1 MGIETSQSF
10 SKSINPSMPRFFRVL
25 PAFCILFSTCKL
37 SFATKIPFEPGERL
51 EYSMKWGFIPV
62 GHATLEVLP
71 KRMEGNE
78 SCYVLSFSVR
88 TNAFADKIYKVR
100 TEIESVVNST
110 FTRSVSYSKR
120 QREGSTQRDIEVK
133 FDYQNSKSVYQ
144 EKDRD
149 PISIKIPERVFDPL
163 SIAYF
168 FRLGTLGSGQA
179 TKIPTCDGKK
189 ISEIIVRTSKRER
202 VKVPAGTFYAYATL
216 PEMKNLSGVFK
227 KSPDGI
233 LKVWYSDDSRKI
245 PIKISSKVMIGS
257 FTARL
262 EEISSSR
269 K

>member
-10 SKSINPSMPRFFRVL
+10 SKSLNPSMPRFFLVF
-25 PAFCILFSTCKL
+25 PAFCILFSTYKL
-37 SFATKIPFEPGERL
+37 SFASKIPFEPGERL

-62 GHATLEVLP
+62 GHATLEVLT
-71 KRMEGNE
+71 KKKEGRE
-78 SCYVLSFSVR
+78 SCYVLFFSVR

-100 TEIESVVNST
+100 TEIKSVVNSA
-110 FTRSVSYSKR
+110 FTRSISYSKK
-120 QREGSTQRDIEVK
+120 QREGNTQRDIEVK
-133 FDYQNSKSVYQ
+133 FDYQNSKSVYK
-144 EKDRD
+144 EKNKD
-149 PISIKIPERVFDPL
+149 PISIKIPDRVFDPL

-168 FRLGTLGSGQA
+168 FRLGTLRTGQA
-179 TKIPTCDGKK
+179 TRIPTCDGKK
-189 ISEIIVRTSKRER
+189 IKEIIVRTGKRER
-202 VKVPAGTFYAYATL
+202 VKVPAGTFYAYSTL

-245 PIKISSKVMIGS
+245 PIKISSKVIIGS

-262 EEISSSR
+262 EKISSSI

>member
-1 MGIETSQSF
+1 
-10 SKSINPSMPRFFRVL
+10 MPRFFRVL

-37 SFATKIPFEPGERL
+37 SFASKIPFEPGERL

-133 FDYQNSKSVYQ
+133 FDYQNSNHQ
-144 EKDRD
+144 
-149 PISIKIPERVFDPL
+149 
-163 SIAYF
+163 
-168 FRLGTLGSGQA
+168 
-179 TKIPTCDGKK
+179 
-189 ISEIIVRTSKRER
+189 
-202 VKVPAGTFYAYATL
+202 
-216 PEMKNLSGVFK
+216 KNAL
-227 KSPDGI
+227 
-233 LKVWYSDDSRKI
+233 
-245 PIKISSKVMIGS
+245 
-257 FTARL
+257 
-262 EEISSSR
+262 
-269 K
+269 